1 MTINSASRKAGP
13 FLGDGIA
20 TSFPFTF
27 KIFTKNDIQVA
38 LTNSSGAETQ
48 LVLDSD
54 YSVAVNSD
62 QTVSPGGTVTY
73 PAKLAI
79 GYKLTITG
87 ALQNLQPTSLPN
99 NGPWYPKTVEDSLD
113 RTVILVQQLKEQ
125 VDRSVKINVSDTSLT
140 PLPSAGARAN
150 ALVGF
155 DASGNISLYSLPA
168 SVGAG
173 DMRVDVFTAGVDFTP
188 GVTTALNL
196 SRAPG
201 NQANAEVF
209 FDAAFQGSD
218 QWSVIGTILT
228 TTTPIPVGVT
238 KVFVRIGT
246 TLSTQIPPASSVG
259 DTQLTWGNVL
269 ERIVDSVAALATLN
283 PAIYTRAFALGYG
296 SPGDGGGG
304 HYSYSAGT
312 PQATANGGTIIASTI
327 GTGCWLLAQ
336 TTVVSLKQ
344 FGAKGDGVTDDT
356 TAIQN
361 ALTWACAGGK
371 LLRVPTGLYIM
382 TAGVTA
388 TLNNGTGINSGG
400 LRLTMIGDGPGSVC
414 FQYAGSASPT
424 LFTFIGSY
432 SDRLLLEGF
441 RVQHTDQASVSN
453 NGIGIKLIS
462 QVNTAMRDVHVFRM
476 TTGVQCVDI
485 NSCEFDSCYFGYN
498 YQGLTAQIGTVTYP
512 NALTFRNCYFP
523 SNYQYGAVILSAVTV
538 TFDGCTFEANGLDNN
553 GNVQASAAA
562 LAFSNGTNGMA
573 ALRVLGTYFEG
584 NAGSADI
591 YITHTATGGYVF
603 QGNTFNRTDSVKFVS
618 NNVVIDASALGAG
631 SAPCRINWSGNGF
644 MRAGSYVAST
654 SRRYV
659 NYAAGANFD
668 QFYIDDDGTNSYQDA
683 SELPI
688 IDATRATQYGAV
700 SQVQARGLVT
710 VSGGVATL
718 TNNTGISSV
727 TRASTGVFNVVLKRS
742 VGSLA
747 LPQVQLGTG
756 SMGWFYSN
764 LTQNSFTINTYNAAG
779 AATDPASFILTVD
792 AGT

>member
-1 MTINSASRKAGP
+1 MSVPDQPTIFSYVANGVTTTFAYGCYLLSIDD
-13 FLGDGIA
+13 LVVNVDG
-20 TSFPFTF
+20 
-27 KIFTKNDIQVA
+27 V
-38 LTNSSGAETQ
+38 
-48 LVLDSD
+48 
-54 YSVAVNSD
+54 D
-62 QTVSPGGTVTY
+62 QTSGFMVNGIGSQSGGAVIFAIAPADGVRVILYRSIDVKRDTDYQRNGDFRSDTVN
-73 PAKLAI
+73 KDFDRLWM
-79 GYKLTITG
+79 
-87 ALQNLQPTSLPN
+87 ALQDNRRDKLSSLR
-99 NGPWYPKTVEDSLD
+99 YPLAESLD
-113 RTVILVQQLKEQ
+113 GQLPG
-125 VDRSVKINVSDTSLT
+125 SGS
-140 PLPSAGARAN
+140 RAN
-150 ALVGF
+150 GLLGF
-155 DASGNISLYSLPA
+155 DPSGRHMIYPLTASI
-168 SVGAG
+168 GAG
-173 DMRVDVFTAGVDFTP
+173 DMRIDTFASGVDFAP
-188 GVTTALNL
+188 GVTNQLTL

-201 NQANAEVF
+201 STANLEIF
-209 FDAAFQGSD
+209 YDGIFQGPD
-218 QWSVIGTILT
+218 QWGCSDATIT
-228 TTTPIPVGVT
+228 FNSPIPVGVS
-238 KVFVRIGT
+238 KVFARIGT

-312 PQATANGGTIIASTI
+312 PQATANGGTIIASTV

-344 FGAKGDGVTDDT
+344 FGAKGNGVTDDT

-371 LLRVPTGLYIM
+371 LLRVPAGLYIM